1 MRPFHKTFIP
11 DIDEI
16 AHRQNQKVFDVY
28 NIYRVVLSLVLLT
41 GFYFS
46 PLTFYLGTIDQE
58 LFLPVILA
66 YTTLNILALFRGLLP
81 RNITV
86 EVAQYIVVI
95 LVDIIFL
102 VLISY
107 SCGSVS
113 SGMANLLVV
122 PVASGSLLFRTRM
135 STFFAAVGSILAIY
149 SEVYLYL
156 VVDDGIVYFV
166 QAGLLGFTLF
176 AVSGLIQ
183 YLGGRIRTNELITR
197 QQTENIQSLQEM
209 NDQIIRR
216 MHNGIL
222 VVDRYGNILNINEA
236 ATRFLQ
242 FDASQEQANHLP
254 PELFEQLRTWQEDNN
269 FKPAPFRLENSP
281 RDLRAGFSYLKP
293 GNSSERNI
301 LIFLEDYSLLTSHAQ
316 QLKLMSLGRLT
327 ASIAHEVRNPL
338 GAISHATQL
347 LNESEKIDISDKRLL
362 EIISSHSNRVNR
374 IIESILDLSRNKTES
389 QEQFVLRDWMASFI
403 NKLTNSRSDEV
414 EIEWDIEP
422 HDITIQFN
430 QGQLEQVL
438 TNLIE
443 NGLRYSH
450 KTTGRATIHIEVTI
464 NEQDGK
470 PVMHIMDS
478 GKGIAEEL
486 VQQIFEPF
494 FTTEQTG
501 TGLGLFICKE
511 ICDANY
517 AGLMYLPDYKNKS
530 TFRIN
535 FINPDIKQPAR

>member
-122 PVASGSLLFRTRM
+122 PVASGSLLFRIRM

-236 ATRFLQ
+236 ATLFLQ
-242 FDASQEQANHLP
+242 FDASQEQANYLP
-254 PELFEQLRTWQEDNN
+254 PELFEQLRT
-269 FKPAPFRLENSP
+269 
-281 RDLRAGFSYLKP
+281 
-293 GNSSERNI
+293 
-301 LIFLEDYSLLTSHAQ
+301 
-316 QLKLMSLGRLT
+316 
-327 ASIAHEVRNPL
+327 
-338 GAISHATQL
+338 
-347 LNESEKIDISDKRLL
+347 
-362 EIISSHSNRVNR
+362 
-374 IIESILDLSRNKTES
+374 
-389 QEQFVLRDWMASFI
+389 
-403 NKLTNSRSDEV
+403 
-414 EIEWDIEP
+414 
-422 HDITIQFN
+422 
-430 QGQLEQVL
+430 
-438 TNLIE
+438 
-443 NGLRYSH
+443 
-450 KTTGRATIHIEVTI
+450 
-464 NEQDGK
+464 
-470 PVMHIMDS
+470 
-478 GKGIAEEL
+478 
-486 VQQIFEPF
+486 
-494 FTTEQTG
+494 
-501 TGLGLFICKE
+501 
-511 ICDANY
+511 
-517 AGLMYLPDYKNKS
+517 
-530 TFRIN
+530 
-535 FINPDIKQPAR
+535 